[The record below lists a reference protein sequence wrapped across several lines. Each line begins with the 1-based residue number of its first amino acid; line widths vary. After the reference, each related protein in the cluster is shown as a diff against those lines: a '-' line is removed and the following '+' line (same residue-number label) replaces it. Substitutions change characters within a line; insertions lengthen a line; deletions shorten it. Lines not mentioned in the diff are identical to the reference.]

1 MTPLI
6 ALTRTELKLNL
17 REPLATFF
25 TLAFPLMVL
34 VIFGSIF
41 GNQPGADSDGWG
53 AMDLSVQGYFAMI
66 IGTVTLLGLPVVVS
80 AYREYK
86 IFRRMRATPLRP
98 MTIILAHSTVQLI
111 MTTLGVTMLL
121 VGGVVLYNL
130 RMPVN
135 PAGVIIGAVVSF
147 LAFASIGFLIGGVAG
162 TSRTAQV
169 IGNVFYFPQLFLAGA
184 AIPREF
190 FPESLKTWTAWLP
203 MTQVVNVIKDPWKGE
218 PVNVAAL
225 AMLAVIGLV
234 CALASSRVFRW
245 E

>member
-17 REPLATFF
+17 REPLAAFF
-25 TLAFPLMVL
+25 TLVFPLMIL
-34 VIFGSIF
+34 VMFGSIF
-41 GNQPGADSDGWG
+41 GNQPSESQDGWG
-53 AMDLSVQGYFAMI
+53 SMDLSVQGYFAMI

-98 MTIILAHSTVQLI
+98 MTIIAAHTTVQLI
-111 MTTLGVTMLL
+111 MTTLGLTLL
-121 VGGVVLYNL
+121 LIAGAVLYDL

-135 PAGVIIGAVVSF
+135 PAGVVAGALVSF

-169 IGNVFYFPQLFLAGA
+169 VGNVFYFPQLFLAGA
-184 AIPREF
+184 AMPREF
-190 FPESLKTWTAWLP
+190 FPDGLRAWTAWLP

-218 PVNVAAL
+218 PVNVQAL
-225 AMLAVIGLV
+225 VLLSVVGVA
-234 CALASSRVFRW
+234 CALISSRVFRW